1 MNKHEM
7 VNRLVAHCLQTLSA
21 DSTHEG
27 VGELYRRGFSGF
39 ANMPERRL
47 RQEMEFRGLIEADEP
62 EQIDDGTDE
71 DVSEDQLMFL
81 VSGAAGSRI
90 ENHFFD

>member
-7 VNRLVAHCLQTLSA
+7 VNRLVADCLQALSA
-21 DSTHEG
+21 DGARES
-27 VGELYRRGFSGF
+27 VGDLYRRGFAGF
-39 ANMPERRL
+39 ANMHERRL
-47 RQEMEFRGLIEADEP
+47 RQEMEFRGLIEAGEP
-62 EQIDDGTDE
+62 EQIDDEAD

-81 VSGAAGSRI
+81 VSGSAGSRV